1 MSDPSNPSADRPSA
15 VPQHSPIL
23 LAPSGRRALAA
34 SMLTTVTVPPPLTAS
49 VVIDVL
55 DAVSWAVLG
64 TAGASPNEARALL
77 GTLWGTNG

>member
-1 MSDPSNPSADRPSA
+1 MGDPSDPSADRPA
-15 VPQHSPIL
+15 AEPQRSPVL

-55 DAVSWAVLG
+55 DAVSWAILG
-64 TAGASPNEARALL
+64 SAGATPIEARAVL
-77 GTLWGTNG
+77 GSLWGVNG

>member
-1 MSDPSNPSADRPSA
+1 MSDHPDPSADRPSA

-23 LAPSGRRALAA
+23 LAPPGRRALAA

-64 TAGASPNEARALL
+64 TAGATPNEARAVL
-77 GTLWGTNG
+77 GGLWGATG